1 MGEIAMGQ
9 AMTLA
14 HEDIL
19 ANIQDKGINLSHSQY
34 FVYLNKLNNLNTE
47 RLKNMPEEYKNEY
60 IRRINTLKAVEIELW
75 KKARNSNVK
84 DSDQISAL
92 RELRNIQTDIQNF
105 YNAGPIVYG
114 MIQAIK
120 DEPAKLSISSTA
132 GS

>member
-9 AMTLA
+9 ATTMA
-14 HEDIL
+14 HVDIL
-19 ANIQDKGINLSHSQY
+19 ANIQDRGIKLSESQY
-34 FVYLNKLNNLNTE
+34 FVYVSKLNNLNTE

-75 KKARNSNVK
+75 KKVK
-84 DSDQISAL
+84 DSDVKDGDKISAL

-120 DEPAKLSISSTA
+120 DEPSKLSISSTA
-132 GS
+132 SS